1 MEKHQYTIVIFTEN
15 HIGLLNRVSIVFTRR
30 HLNIDSITASES
42 EIKGVYRYT
51 IVLVTTEKQVKKVV
65 SQIEKLV
72 EVLRASYYLEDEVI
86 HQEIALYKV
95 ESAGLANSNE
105 VEKLV
110 RYNNARILAIEPDY
124 IVIEKTGY
132 KAETQELFEKLEPFG
147 VLQFVRS
154 GRVALTKQRKELTSY
169 LKEIDKASDKSDK
182 IREWKLSNGNGA
194 STAMWL

>member
-1 MEKHQYTIVIFTEN
+1 MEKQQYTIIIFTEN

-42 EIKGVYRYT
+42 EVKGVYRYT
-51 IVLVTTEKQVKKVV
+51 IVLVTTQKQIEKVV
-65 SQIEKLV
+65 SQLEKLV
-72 EVLRASYYLEDEVI
+72 EVLRASYYLEEEVI

-95 ESAGLANSNE
+95 DSAGLANSNE

-110 RYNNARILAIEPDY
+110 RYNNARILAIEKDY

-169 LKEIDKASDKSDK
+169 LKEIEKASEKSDK
-182 IREWKLSNGNGA
+182 IREWKLNKTDD
-194 STAMWL
+194 TAMWL

>member
-1 MEKHQYTIVIFTEN
+1 MENQKYTIVIFTEN
-15 HIGLLNRVSIVFTRR
+15 HIGLLNRVTIIFTRR

-42 EIKGVYRYT
+42 EVKGVYRYT
-51 IVLVTTEKQVKKVV
+51 IVVETDKKQIRKVV

-72 EVLRASYYLEDEVI
+72 EVLRSSYYEEDEVI

-95 ESAGLANSNE
+95 SSEGLANSNE

-110 RYNNARILAIEPDY
+110 RYNNARILSIEPDY

-154 GRVALTKQRKELTSY
+154 GRVALTKQRKELTTY
-169 LKEIDKASDKSDK
+169 LKELDKASAKSDK
-182 IREWKLSNGNGA
+182 IRDWKLNNGSNPG
-194 STAMWL
+194 MWL